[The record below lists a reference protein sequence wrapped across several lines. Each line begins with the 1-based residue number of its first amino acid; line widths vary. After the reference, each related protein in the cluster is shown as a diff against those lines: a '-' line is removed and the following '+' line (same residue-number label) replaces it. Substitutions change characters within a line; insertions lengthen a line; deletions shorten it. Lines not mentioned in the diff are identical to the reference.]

1 MLKNTLSFLLLT
13 LPLSSKLTLEDFF
26 HVGELR
32 LVMNNL
38 GEKLEPEEI
47 EAIIAEADLNG
58 DGQIDYAEFARMM
71 TSH

>member
-1 MLKNTLSFLLLT
+1 
-13 LPLSSKLTLEDFF
+13 
-26 HVGELR
+26 
-32 LVMNNL
+32 MNNL